1 MARTSDIV
9 SWGLIAAAVALG
21 VVYLVDRDKPTTK
34 EQTARAGLLLRVFR
48 PDEITRV
55 TVIRRDE
62 KIELVREGDAWKL
75 TSPRLAKADF
85 LAVTSLLNA
94 LGGARTERALGTVSG
109 SERAQLG
116 LDAPR
121 AKIELAMKGVTLNLA
136 LGGVAPG
143 GEPTDGGAKT
153 SYLEVAPYG
162 DEKGGVFVVGPDVA
176 AALDRSSDAF
186 REPSL
191 LSGQQSSTFAKIEIK
206 GVVTLERAA
215 HGAWRLPAG
224 PPGAP
229 IRAGADAV
237 DGLLRAMYE
246 LKADPFVPDSTPVDT
261 GKGGTLEI
269 TQLNGEKLVV
279 QFGGPCPVDPKLVV
293 AQAQTTPKS
302 TPGAAGS
309 AATGCVPPVVTERVA
324 APSSMYVDGRA
335 FGLLPGTESAKI
347 SEIES
352 IVIEAGGAKIV
363 EAERR
368 GDGLHLRVPND
379 EQIDKEATDRYLARI
394 AAIAGTVVPGGDPAA
409 LGLSPPAGKVTI
421 RRRVDRLTL
430 GGTSGDGG
438 GEDWDQV
445 VELSAPMPAD
455 PAAKDG
461 PQVVHLRRLDDGA
474 ILRVPLEL
482 AQPIR
487 LTAAQELRN
496 PHLLSLTPESIVR
509 ARVKPTG
516 DGGYEVAKKDGTWEL
531 VSPKGLG
538 ADPSSVSAV
547 TATLASLLCQRW
559 AAEKDDGSFG
569 FATPSAVIDLER
581 EPKVTGDAGA
591 EPTTFTIELGK
602 ESNDASG
609 GVYARV
615 RGRDPVCV
623 LPIGKRDALL
633 RAPVDFRNVGFDP
646 LQTPR
651 LVVSRAARSRTIVYS
666 DASKTWSDASDA
678 GSDLLARKLADA
690 VRALRAEG
698 LVHLGPARPEE
709 GFDAPTLTIEGFDA
723 TSSQPTK
730 KKKLVIGGIGK
741 LGDTPIYYVR
751 VEALDATWAVLR
763 GDVDAIVAL
772 L

>member
-1 MARTSDIV
+1 
-9 SWGLIAAAVALG
+9 
-21 VVYLVDRDKPTTK
+21 
-34 EQTARAGLLLRVFR
+34 
-48 PDEITRV
+48 
-55 TVIRRDE
+55 
-62 KIELVREGDAWKL
+62 
-75 TSPRLAKADF
+75 
-85 LAVTSLLNA
+85 
-94 LGGARTERALGTVSG
+94 
-109 SERAQLG
+109 
-116 LDAPR
+116 
-121 AKIELAMKGVTLNLA
+121 MKGVTLNLA

-176 AALDRSSDAF
+176 AVLDRSSDAF

-191 LSGQQSSTFAKIEIK
+191 LSGQQSSTFSKIEIK
-206 GVVTLERAA
+206 GPANLQLVTLERAA
-215 HGAWRLPAG
+215 HGAWRIPSG
-224 PPGAP
+224 VPGAP
-229 IRAGADAV
+229 LRAGADAV

-246 LKADPFVPDSTPVDT
+246 LKADPFVPDSTPVDPS
-261 GKGGTLEI
+261 KGGTIEI
-269 TQLNGEKLVV
+269 TQLNGEKLIV
-279 QFGGPCPVDPKLVV
+279 QFGGPCPADAKLVV
-293 AQAQTTPKS
+293 AQAKTTPPS
-302 TPGAAGS
+302 
-309 AATGCVPPVVTERVA
+309 TGCVPSVVTERVA
-324 APSSMYVDGRA
+324 APASMYIDGRA

-352 IVIEAGGAKIV
+352 IVIEAGGAKIID
-363 EAERR
+363 AERR
-368 GDGLHLRVPND
+368 GDGLHLRVPSD
-379 EQIDKEATDRYLARI
+379 EQIDKEATDRYLARLS
-394 AAIAGTVVPGGDPAA
+394 AIAGTLVPGGDPAA

-445 VELSAPMPAD
+445 VELSAPMPED
-455 PAAKDG
+455 PAVKDG
-461 PQVVHLRRLDDGA
+461 PQVVYVRRLDDGA
-474 ILRVPLEL
+474 ILRVPLEV
-482 AQPIR
+482 AQPVR

-496 PHLLSLTPESIVR
+496 PNLLSLTPESIVR
-509 ARVKPTG
+509 AHVKPAAE
-516 DGGYEVAKKDGTWEL
+516 GGYEVAKKSGTWEL

-569 FATPSAVIDLER
+569 FATPSVVIDLER
-581 EPKVTGDAGA
+581 EVKVTGDAGA
-591 EPTTFTIELGK
+591 EATTFTIELGK
-602 ESNDASG
+602 ESNDATG

-615 RGRDPVCV
+615 RGRDPICV

-651 LVVSRAARSRTIVYS
+651 LVVSRAARSRTVVYS
-666 DASKTWSDASDA
+666 DATKTWSDASDA
-678 GSDLLARKLADA
+678 GSHMVARKLADA
-690 VRALRAEG
+690 IRGLRAEG

-709 GFDAPTLTIEGFDA
+709 GFDAPTLSIEGFDA
-723 TSSQPTK
+723 ATTK
-730 KKKLVIGGIGK
+730 KKKLVVGGIGK

-772 L
+772 P